1 MKKAITL
8 IEIIFSLVILSVILI
23 TSSNVILQLNQQNN
37 TKKQNLLLKIDFE
50 TTRLFLQNKIKEK
63 ENIIN
68 NLNYTDMILYYNNN
82 ILLKKVSNFTI
93 SKNQNIIFLN
103 LCINYNI
110 EVCQDIRIKDE
121 I

>member
-1 MKKAITL
+1 MKKSITL

-23 TSSNVILQLNQQNN
+23 TSANVILQLNKQNN
-37 TKKQNLLLKIDFE
+37 TTRQNLLLKMDFE

-68 NLNYTDMILYYNNN
+68 NLKYQDTTLYYKND
-82 ILLKKVSNFTI
+82 ILLKDVVKFTI
-93 SKNQNIIFLN
+93 NKNTNIIFIN
-103 LCINYNI
+103 LCIKYNI